1 MARFMLI
8 SKLTMTRHLLRTLVA
23 MAISIVLLYYSIAW
37 AVLRCSHDAE
47 HSDHA
52 VATEDA
58 DATHQDFHYASV
70 NSVHL
75 DLECVGPNFHTESMA
90 ESSSPPQRDRLM
102 LDITPHGNDFLTLQI
117 RSDAASDVWLRAVF
131 EASPSLAFP
140 IGLPFYLFLSVLRI

>member
-1 MARFMLI
+1 MN
-8 SKLTMTRHLLRTLVA
+8 RHLIKRLVVTVVA
-23 MAISIVLLYYSIAW
+23 FVLLYYSIAW
-37 AVLRCSHDAE
+37 AVLRCSHDE
-47 HSDHA
+47 DDSDHE
-52 VATEDA
+52 VALLNGDL
-58 DATHQDFHYASV
+58 
-70 NSVHL
+70 VHL

-90 ESSSPPQRDRLM
+90 EASSPPQRDRLM